1 MLIKYLI
8 AILALPALVTLWF
21 FLLKLSKKNIP
32 GKYDKMVDDCD
43 EEAEK
48 KGCGFCAISDDCGKA
63 KL

>member
-1 MLIKYLI
+1 VLIKYLI

-21 FLLKLSKKNIP
+21 LLLRLSKKHVP
-32 GKYDKMVDDCD
+32 EKYEKMMDDC
-43 EEAEK
+43 EEETEK